1 MNKLSVINYIG
12 FMRFWTGIAVLLLVV
27 GCDSVDAN
35 DCLQSAGSV
44 VQQQV
49 VVPSFDRILVE
60 RGVNMVLIQD
70 SVPRVVVQSGE
81 NLLADIQVQVIEGQL
96 ELINENDCN
105 FFRDYNLT
113 TIYVYCPDIDQIR
126 SSKIGRAHV

>member
-1 MNKLSVINYIG
+1 
-12 FMRFWTGIAVLLLVV
+12 MRFWTGIAVLLLVV
-27 GCDSVDAN
+27 GCDSEDAN
-35 DCLQSAGSV
+35 DCLQSAGAV

-49 VVPSFDRILVE
+49 VVPSLDRIVVG
-60 RGVNMVLIQD
+60 RGVSMVLIQD
-70 SVPRVVVQSGE
+70 SVPRVVVPSGDD
-81 NLLADIQVQVIEGQL
+81 LLADIQVQVIEGQL

-126 SSKIGRAHV
+126 SSTQGEI